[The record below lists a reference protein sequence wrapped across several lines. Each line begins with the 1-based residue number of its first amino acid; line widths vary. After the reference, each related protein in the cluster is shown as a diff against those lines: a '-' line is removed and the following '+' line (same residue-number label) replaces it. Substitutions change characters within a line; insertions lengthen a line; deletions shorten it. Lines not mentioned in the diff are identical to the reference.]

1 MEEKKLGEKC
11 VGFHGHECGGLAIG
25 FKAALYAR
33 ELLGLG
39 RAEDEEV
46 VCIAE
51 CDACPIDAIQVILG
65 CTAGKGNLL
74 FHITGKF
81 AFSFYERRSGRA
93 VRLMMTAYDDGL
105 DRRQSMEF
113 YLSHEPRE
121 IFTVTDV
128 KLPLPEKARMMD
140 SRRCDACGERTA
152 EEHLHLSGGRLLC
165 RDCYQEYDRFNV

>member
-1 MEEKKLGEKC
+1 
-11 VGFHGHECGGLAIG
+11 
-25 FKAALYAR
+25 
-33 ELLGLG
+33 
-39 RAEDEEV
+39 
-46 VCIAE
+46 
-51 CDACPIDAIQVILG
+51 
-65 CTAGKGNLL
+65 
-74 FHITGKF
+74 
-81 AFSFYERRSGRA
+81 
-93 VRLMMTAYDDGL
+93 MMTAYDDGL